1 MRRVVEP
8 LLSGTE
14 TRTFG
19 DRDLEYVRD
28 LGPARVDKREGHLVI
43 VDRDGGRSW
52 DEKIFHRRE
61 SGGGAEIDVIAERL
75 DQTAAYID
83 RRAGRWDV
91 ATKGRLLN
99 R

>member
-61 SGGGAEIDVIAERL
+61 SGGGAEIDVR
-75 DQTAAYID
+75 
-83 RRAGRWDV
+83 GM
-91 ATKGRLLN
+91 
-99 R
+99 